1 MGIEGYDAS
10 MQRLCLL
17 EGISF
22 PYQPLED
29 GQAILAQPFRMPLY
43 AQYALVLCALNR
55 FNYAVRSCGDGA
67 ETFSRVID
75 SLMMEG
81 IDVQFE

>member
-1 MGIEGYDAS
+1 MGVEGYDAAV
-10 MQRLCLL
+10 QRLCLL
-17 EGISF
+17 EGICL

-29 GQAILAQPFRMPLY
+29 GQAVLAQPFRMPLY
-43 AQYALVLCALNR
+43 AQYALVLRALNR
-55 FNYAVRSCGDGA
+55 LNYAVRSCGDGA

-75 SLMMEG
+75 SLMVER